1 MGLRRKVMNFKDTF
15 QLKDTTYDQLKYI
28 VQIVLPAVATFIGV
42 VGIALGI
49 TYTEVV
55 VVIFTAVNV
64 LLGTILGVSSRNY
77 YEDEMENN
85 K

>member
-1 MGLRRKVMNFKDTF
+1 MNFKDTF
-15 QLKDTTYDQLKYI
+15 QLKDTTYDKLKYI

-64 LLGTILGVSSRNY
+64 LLGTVLGISSRNY

>member
-1 MGLRRKVMNFKDTF
+1 MSFKDTF
-15 QLKDTTYDQLKYI
+15 QLKDSTYDQLKYI

-64 LLGTILGVSSRNY
+64 LLGTILGVSSKNY
-77 YEDEMENN
+77 YEDGMEDN

>member
-1 MGLRRKVMNFKDTF
+1 MNFKDTF
-15 QLKDTTYDQLKYI
+15 RLKDTTYDQLKYI

-64 LLGTILGVSSRNY
+64 LLGTILGISSRNY

>member
-1 MGLRRKVMNFKDTF
+1 MNFKDTF
-15 QLKDTTYDQLKYI
+15 KLKDTTYDQLKYI

-42 VGIALGI
+42 VGIALGV

-64 LLGTILGVSSRNY
+64 LLGTILGVSTKNY
-77 YEDEMENN
+77 YENEMEDD

>member
-1 MGLRRKVMNFKDTF
+1 MNFKDTF
-15 QLKDTTYDQLKYI
+15 KLKDTTYDQLKYI

-64 LLGTILGVSSRNY
+64 LLGTILGVSTKNY
-77 YEDEMENN
+77 YENEMEDD

>member
-1 MGLRRKVMNFKDTF
+1 MNFKDTF
-15 QLKDTTYDQLKYI
+15 RLKDTTYDQLKYI

-42 VGIALGI
+42 VGIALGV